1 MARDY
6 KNRSSRNSKSQGR
19 LGGIM
24 TFAAGLLTGLCVA
37 AVLYLLEALPNMA
50 GLLPAKTAQTSETP
64 QADSST
70 TPVKL
75 PEPTDRPAPRFDF
88 YTILPEMEVS
98 VPEWET
104 PPAPVPDAATAEP
117 GVPVSEPADTA
128 AAPATTAE
136 SDIYVLQIGS
146 FRQHEE
152 ADRVKARLALLGI
165 STEIQRVVID
175 GDTAWHRVR
184 AGPYREPAA
193 LNDARK
199 RLQENAIDF
208 MLLKLQRDET

>member
-6 KNRSSRNSKSQGR
+6 KNRSSRNSKDRGR
-19 LGGIM
+19 LGGIL
-24 TFAAGLLTGLCVA
+24 TFAAGLITGLCVA
-37 AVLYLLEALPNMA
+37 AVLYLVEALPDMA
-50 GLLPAKTAQTSETP
+50 GLLPTETARTTATP
-64 QADSST
+64 QVDTST

-104 PPAPVPDAATAEP
+104 PPAPDNTDSSGDA
-117 GVPVSEPADTA
+117 PVSEPATATSAPPVTPADT
-128 AAPATTAE
+128 
-136 SDIYVLQIGS
+136 DIYVLQIGS

-199 RLQENAIDF
+199 RLQENSIDF